1 MRVVV
6 DQSSLR
12 RLAIL
17 RLPGLPASRDF
28 PDDRRWPRTRFL
40 GFVRGA
46 QICMAPGERDM
57 IAASSDWL
65 SSVLNIVSQC
75 LPLRAVQCQP
85 YTLRHGLRSP
95 RFLSPY
101 LLDRPGHFSPSGLG
115 WHILRK
121 LPWEILHPLATSKF
135 EPQTWTTHHLYCK
148 SLQYLRDGY
157 ILVYT
162 LCTIFTGSEPTPQAL
177 ILGS

>member
-1 MRVVV
+1 MMSLYVVPNGSSFASNAYQSPMRVVV

-57 IAASSDWL
+57 TAASTGWL
-65 SSVLNIVSQC
+65 SRSVLDIVSRC
-75 LPLRAVQCQP
+75 LPLRAVQCQA
-85 YTLRHGLRSP
+85 YTLQHGLHSP

-101 LLDRPGHFSPSGLG
+101 LLGDPLVISP
-115 WHILRK
+115 
-121 LPWEILHPLATSKF
+121 
-135 EPQTWTTHHLYCK
+135 
-148 SLQYLRDGY
+148 
-157 ILVYT
+157 
-162 LCTIFTGSEPTPQAL
+162 
-177 ILGS
+177 

>member
-1 MRVVV
+1 MSTRAAFIGWR
-6 DQSSLR
+6 SS
-12 RLAIL
+12 A
-17 RLPGLPASRDF
+17 LPGLPASRDF
-28 PDDRRWPRTRFL
+28 PDGRRWPRTRFL

-46 QICMAPGERDM
+46 QICMVSAERDM
-57 IAASSDWL
+57 TAASTGWL
-65 SSVLNIVSQC
+65 SRSVLDIVSRC
-75 LPLRAVQCQP
+75 LPLRAVQCQA
-85 YTLRHGLRSP
+85 YTLQHGLHSP

-157 ILVYT
+157 IYYVHYL
-162 LCTIFTGSEPTPQAL
+162 QAL
-177 ILGS
+177 SPRLKL

>member
-1 MRVVV
+1 MMSLYVVPNGSSFASNAYQSPMRVVV

-57 IAASSDWL
+57 TAASTGWL
-65 SSVLNIVSQC
+65 SRSVLDIVSRC
-75 LPLRAVQCQP
+75 LPLRAVQCQA
-85 YTLRHGLRSP
+85 YTLQHGLHSP

-121 LPWEILHPLATSKF
+121 LP
-135 EPQTWTTHHLYCK
+135 
-148 SLQYLRDGY
+148 
-157 ILVYT
+157 
-162 LCTIFTGSEPTPQAL
+162 
-177 ILGS
+177 